1 VILVDAD
8 AGGTLTA
15 ATAVRRA
22 VMSLG
27 RRLRLERGSGPT
39 GLELSVLGNL
49 HRRGPMSPGELAAAE
64 RIQPQSLTRT
74 LAGLAADGLLARSQ
88 DPADGR
94 RSVLHITEAGLDAL
108 RDDMQRR
115 DAWLTKAMTREFT
128 VTECELLRLAGELLE
143 RLAA

>member
-1 VILVDAD
+1 
-8 AGGTLTA
+8 
-15 ATAVRRA
+15 
-22 VMSLG
+22 MSLS

-74 LAGLAADGLLARSQ
+74 LAGLEADSLLARSQ
-88 DPADGR
+88 DPEDGR
-94 RSVLHITEAGLDAL
+94 RSLLQITEAGRGAL

-115 DAWLTKAMTREFT
+115 DAWLADAITRELT
-128 VTECELLRLAGELLE
+128 VTERELLRLAGELLE
-143 RLAA
+143 RLAAAEPAA